1 MHSPFPMRFSFSC
14 CIAGMAIIVLACC
27 NSGKAADDES
37 VQFFEKVIRPALIE
51 HCQECHGVDTEA
63 SGGLL
68 LDSRDGWAAGGDSG
82 VAIVPGDPEA
92 SPLLLAISYDDPD
105 LQMPPDGV
113 LSADLIEAFRQWI
126 ADGAVDPRQIDS
138 HQAFKKQTGLPVER
152 AEEHWAYR
160 PLSKTPE
167 DNATL
172 SVDHFLD
179 RKLSETGLQ
188 AAGEVNEMALA
199 RRLYFDLTGLPPSG
213 DDLRAFVED
222 QASDKVALLTER
234 LLSSPRYGEHFA
246 RKWMDVARYAESIT
260 LRGFVLPQAWRYRD
274 YLIEAYNADRPFDQ
288 MIMEQ
293 LAGDLMPSEDLD
305 EQRNRLIATAFLA
318 LGNTNLEQ
326 QDKAQL
332 EMDYIDEQL
341 EVIGRAF
348 LGQTIGCAR
357 CHDHKFDP
365 IPTAD
370 YYALAGIFRSAAAMD
385 HDNVSKWIE
394 QPLPLED
401 TQREYFAKLE
411 SKRSELAKEIAKLK
425 LAAKADSGEN
435 RRVVSVDELPG
446 VVMDSADAK
455 LVGKWTNSQFTKPF
469 IGDGYLHDENQE
481 QGSKT
486 ATFEPSDFPS
496 QKFPPGEYQV
506 RIAYTAGTNR
516 ANNASV
522 RVFSAD
528 GEALVKVNQRKR
540 PSEDGLWESLGTF
553 RFEEDGQAYV
563 LVSNESASGH
573 VIVDAVQFLPVEGD
587 ANRGTLAKP
596 DALAESND
604 KKAALAELKSL
615 EAEKS
620 ALDRRI
626 NDERPKYL
634 TVVERNSPKD
644 IAIHVRGDV
653 HNLAE
658 VVPRGFLTA
667 IPSSPIK
674 IASESSGRLE
684 FAQWVASPQNALT
697 ARVYAN
703 RVWTWL
709 MGRGIVADLNNF
721 GTTGSA
727 PSHPELLDWLA
738 TELIESGWSTKH
750 LVRLIVDSQ
759 AFRRT
764 ADVIDPA
771 AAELDPDNQF
781 FWRGQRRRLNAEA
794 LRDAMLSVSQ
804 ELDLRQG
811 GSLIR
816 SGTKTDYDYDHES
829 TRRSIYHP
837 VFRNSLPELFEA
849 FDFANTSVSV
859 GKRAR
864 STVATQALV
873 LLNHPWVQQRAQQ
886 AAQKY
891 AASVLEQGANW
902 NEADLKG
909 LVDEVYL
916 DCLGRYPS
924 QDESRVS
931 LEYLQSSSETSSDIK
946 LELWVHSLF
955 ASLDFRFLD

>member
-1 MHSPFPMRFSFSC
+1 MHFSILLRFTFRV
-14 CIAGMAIIVLACC
+14 AELTLAVLVCSSWAL
-27 NSGKAADDES
+27 GEDDES
-37 VQFFEKVIRPALIE
+37 LQFFEKVIRPALIE
-51 HCQECHGVDTEA
+51 HCQECHGAATEA

-68 LDSRDGWAAGGDSG
+68 LDSRDGWTAGGDSG
-82 VAIVPGDPEA
+82 AAIVPGDPAA

-113 LSADLIEAFRQWI
+113 LSAELIDAFRKWI
-126 ADGAVDPRQIDS
+126 ADGAVDPRQHVS
-138 HQAFKKQTGLPVER
+138 HTAVKKQTGLPVER

-160 PLSKTPE
+160 PLSKTPR

-179 RKLSETGLQ
+179 KKLSETGLQ

-293 LAGDLMPSEDLD
+293 LAGDLMLSEDLN
-305 EQRNRLIATAFLA
+305 EQKNRLIATAFLA

-394 QPLPLED
+394 QPLPMED
-401 TQREYFAKLE
+401 KQREYFAELE

-425 LAAKADSGEN
+425 SAAKAESGEN

-496 QKFPPGEYQV
+496 QKLPPGEYQV

-540 PSEDGLWESLGTF
+540 PSEDGLWQSLGTY
-553 RFEEDGQAYV
+553 RFEQDGQAYV
-563 LVSNESASGH
+563 LVSNESANGH

-587 ANRGTLAKP
+587 ANRGTQAKA
-596 DALAESND
+596 DALAESDD
-604 KKAALAELKSL
+604 KKAPLAELKSL

-626 NDERPKYL
+626 NDERPMYL
-634 TVVERNSPKD
+634 TVVERNQPED

-658 VVPRGFLTA
+658 VVPRGFLSA
-667 IPSSPIK
+667 VRSAPIE
-674 IASESSGRLE
+674 IAPESSGRLE
-684 FAQWVASPQNALT
+684 FARWVASPDNALT

-721 GTTGSA
+721 GTTGPA

-738 TELIESGWSTKH
+738 AELIESGWSTKH
-750 LVRLIVDSQ
+750 LVRLIVDSS
-759 AFRRT
+759 AYRRT
-764 ADVIDPA
+764 ADAVDSKA
-771 AAELDPDNQF
+771 EELDPDNRLL
-781 FWRGQRRRLNAEA
+781 WRGQRRRLNAEA
-794 LRDAMLSVSQ
+794 IRDAMLMVSQ
-804 ELDLRQG
+804 ELDLRRG

-816 SGTKTDYDYDHES
+816 SGTKSDYDYVHET

-859 GKRAR
+859 GNRAR

-873 LLNHPWVQQRAQQ
+873 LLNHPWVQQRAHQ
-886 AAQKY
+886 AAQAH
-891 AASVLEQGANW
+891 AAKVIDAGGSWNAGALQ
-902 NEADLKG
+902 A
-909 LVDEVYL
+909 LVDEFYL
-916 DCLGRYPS
+916 ECLGRYPS
-924 QDESRVS
+924 PEESRLS
-931 LEYLQSSSETSSDIK
+931 LEFLEGSPGLSCDIK
-946 LELWVHSLF
+946 LEQWIHSML